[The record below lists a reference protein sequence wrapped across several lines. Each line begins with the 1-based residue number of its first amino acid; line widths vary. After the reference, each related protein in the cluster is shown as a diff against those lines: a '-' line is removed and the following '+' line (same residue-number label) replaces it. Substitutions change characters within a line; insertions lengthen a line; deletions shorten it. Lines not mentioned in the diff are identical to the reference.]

1 VEVHVLTR
9 REHGREHVGAPVG
22 RNAHVSVT

>member
-9 REHGREHVGAPVG
+9 REHVGAPVG